1 MSSSRTRFPILI
13 GSPRFSN
20 GPVPAAAAAMAAFA
34 AGALIPLLPYLLG
47 YASLAAA
54 LALAA
59 VAAFTGGGL
68 AARQSGQPFLRGA
81 LRYMLLGAVAV
92 GVTYLI
98 GHLAGTTI

>member
-13 GSPRFSN
+13 GSPRLSN

-47 YASLAAA
+47 YASLAA
-54 LALAA
+54 
-59 VAAFTGGGL
+59 
-68 AARQSGQPFLRGA
+68 RQSGQPFLRGA
-81 LRYMLLGAVAV
+81 LRHLLLGAVAV